1 MRTTLDLPDP
11 LYRHLKLQAAKE
23 GKTLKELVARLLEE
37 ALSRQ
42 APRGL
47 RPLPLVPAKERRIL
61 PLRDADLW
69 ELLEDGSSRP

>member
-42 APRGL
+42 APRGS
-47 RPLPLVPAKERRIL
+47 RPLPLVAAKGRRI
-61 PLRDADLW
+61 PSLRDADVW